1 MISSIGDGGVVAA
14 RTSYEYGFPYKADQA
29 GGFNINV
36 RMTADIG
43 GEEFTFTDVL
53 KLSVSDRP

>member
-1 MISSIGDGGVVAA
+1 MCIRDRSIGDGGVVGA
-14 RTSYEYGFPYKADQA
+14 RISYEYGFPYKADQA

-43 GEEFTFTDVL
+43 GEDVYKRQEFTFC
-53 KLSVSDRP
+53 